1 MARGSV
7 DPPSLTR
14 QASWLLTARVA
25 GYAFTFA
32 VPLVLV
38 RLLSQVDFG
47 LYKQAFLV
55 VATAQTILPLG
66 VGMSAFYFLARERER
81 QGGIVLN
88 ILLFNLVV
96 GAVAWLVLA
105 WFPDLLVRLF
115 GDPQLVPHARLIGT
129 AILVSVFASFLEVV
143 ATANQEVRH
152 STMFIMAAQLTRG
165 VVMVVAALWFTSIAA
180 LLYAAVLQGLVQTA
194 VLLWYLRSRFGAY
207 WMQFDRAL
215 FRTQLAYAMPF
226 GLAGLVYTLQTDLH
240 QYMVAHVFG
249 AATFAVYAVGCF
261 QLPVTL
267 LLRDSVGSV
276 MIPRVT
282 TLQHGQERLEIVRL
296 IVRVMRKLSLVYLPI
311 YAFFVVTG
319 RELIVALF
327 TDRFVDSWPIFLVN
341 LTFVPLAILVNDPVL
356 RAYPEHRHF
365 LLKLRLGLL
374 ALLVVALQGGI
385 RQFGLIGAITSVV
398 LVAILERAV
407 ITWRVARILEVRR
420 VDLAPLAD
428 IGRVAAAAAAAA
440 LAAALVRSLVVALAP
455 LAVLGVCAA
464 AFIPVYVTALLLLKV
479 PTEEE
484 SRLAQR
490 QLARLRN
497 RLLPAPL
504 RA

>member
-1 MARGSV
+1 
-7 DPPSLTR
+7 
-14 QASWLLTARVA
+14 
-25 GYAFTFA
+25 
-32 VPLVLV
+32 
-38 RLLSQVDFG
+38 
-47 LYKQAFLV
+47 
-55 VATAQTILPLG
+55 
-66 VGMSAFYFLARERER
+66 
-81 QGGIVLN
+81 
-88 ILLFNLVV
+88 
-96 GAVAWLVLA
+96 
-105 WFPDLLVRLF
+105 
-115 GDPQLVPHARLIGT
+115 
-129 AILVSVFASFLEVV
+129 
-143 ATANQEVRH
+143 
-152 STMFIMAAQLTRG
+152 
-165 VVMVVAALWFTSIAA
+165 
-180 LLYAAVLQGLVQTA
+180 
-194 VLLWYLRSRFGAY
+194 
-207 WMQFDRAL
+207 
-215 FRTQLAYAMPF
+215 MPF

-261 QLPVTL
+261 QLPITL

-282 TLQHGQERLEIVRL
+282 TLQHARERLEIVRL
-296 IVRVMRKLSLVYLPI
+296 IVRVMRKLALVYLPI

-365 LLKLRLGLL
+365 LLKLRLALL
-374 ALLVVALQGGI
+374 ALLVVALQAGI
-385 RQFGLIGAITSVV
+385 REFGLLGAITTVV
-398 LVAILERAV
+398 LIAILERAV

-420 VDLAPLAD
+420 GDLAPLSD
-428 IGRVAAAAAAAA
+428 IGRVAAAVAAAA
-440 LAAALVRSLVVALAP
+440 LAAALVRGLLAGFAPLVV
-455 LAVLGVCAA
+455 LGACAA
-464 AFIPVYVTALLLLKV
+464 AFIPVYVAALLLLKV

-490 QLARLRN
+490 QFARLRN